1 MKTST
6 PTLTVGVSAA
16 LIAGV
21 TLGNAGTNV
30 MPIFVDDFAA
40 RFHMSESAAG
50 LVGTAQL
57 IATAVVTIMLAKRA
71 AGVGRTTMARWGAA
85 VAAVGLVGAAVATD
99 AGAIIAAN
107 IVLGAGLGAVYA
119 AATSALAAFDD
130 PDRASAVAVSGTV
143 VVTALLI
150 VGVSAADRAWSPG
163 TGFAVLALCCVPTWL
178 LVGRLPKSRNAIGG
192 THPVAPKR
200 PSVVLLAGAVLLW
213 MVTQGAWSYAAVLGR
228 EHTGM
233 SPAAVSAVL
242 AASSVVALAG
252 AVAGPVVARRL
263 GRVAALTS
271 LVVAESLGMALL
283 VVTHDRT
290 LFIAAAI
297 AWQACQL
304 AVLVQILAAAAV
316 VDPSGRW
323 TASLGGAGALGN
335 GVGPLAVGHLLS
347 SAGAGVLAVV
357 LAAGTVVGALPLLR
371 MTVTARKPVDA
382 AAVAA

>member
-1 MKTST
+1 M
-6 PTLTVGVSAA
+6 
-16 LIAGV
+16 
-21 TLGNAGTNV
+21 
-30 MPIFVDDFAA
+30 
-40 RFHMSESAAG
+40 
-50 LVGTAQL
+50 

-71 AGVGRTTMARWGAA
+71 AGVGRTAMARWGAA
-85 VAAVGLVGAAVATD
+85 VAAIGLVGAAVATD
-99 AGAIIAAN
+99 AGSIIAAN

-150 VGVSAADRAWSPG
+150 VGVSGADRAWSPG

-178 LVGRLPKSRNAIGG
+178 LMRRLPKSRNAIGG
-192 THPVAPKR
+192 PHLVAPKR

-213 MVTQGAWSYAAVLGR
+213 MVTQGAWSHAAVLGR

-242 AASSVVALAG
+242 ATSSVVALAG
-252 AVAGPVVARRL
+252 
-263 GRVAALTS
+263 
-271 LVVAESLGMALL
+271 
-283 VVTHDRT
+283 
-290 LFIAAAI
+290 
-297 AWQACQL
+297 
-304 AVLVQILAAAAV
+304 AV

-323 TASLGGAGALGN
+323 TASLGGVGALGN

-347 SAGAGVLAVV
+347 SAGPGALAVV
-357 LAAGTVVGALPLLR
+357 LAAGTVVASLPLLR

-382 AAVAA
+382 AAVVAGPDR